1 MKRQAA
7 IEFVT
12 GPAGRL
18 GWSLAPCE
26 GNRYE
31 FDHQGP
37 DAKFDSDTGRPGFF
51 APVDGVALSM
61 HADGSLFMRRTEC
74 AAPPAM
80 PISDHVFPDHPR
92 PAALLH
98 QRDSH

>member
-37 DAKFDSDTGRPGFF
+37 DAKFDSGTGRPGFF
-51 APVDGVALSM
+51 APVDGVA
-61 HADGSLFMRRTEC
+61 
-74 AAPPAM
+74 
-80 PISDHVFPDHPR
+80 
-92 PAALLH
+92 
-98 QRDSH
+98 